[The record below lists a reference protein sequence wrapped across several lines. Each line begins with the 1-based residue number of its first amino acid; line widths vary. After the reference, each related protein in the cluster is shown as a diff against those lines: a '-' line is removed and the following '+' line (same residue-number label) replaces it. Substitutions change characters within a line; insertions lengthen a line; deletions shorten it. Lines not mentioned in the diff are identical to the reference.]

1 VSTIKLPAFALCL
14 MLLSGAAAAEQDVPK
29 KETPPTQTKPIM
41 PKTLL
46 KSLAGSWEGTCRSWL
61 EPGKLSDESK
71 IKGTIRPVLEGR
83 LFRHEYES
91 TILGKPRHGEETI
104 AFNSVTKRFQISWV
118 DDFHMHNA
126 ILFSEGEASGR
137 GFVVKGQWEA
147 APNTPSWGWNTVFE
161 LIDDD
166 HLTIT
171 AFVVTPEGK
180 EAKGVET
187 KYTRTKQ

>member
-1 VSTIKLPAFALCL
+1 MCL
-14 MLLSGAAAAEQDVPK
+14 VLLSGAAAADPEVPK
-29 KETPPTQTKPIM
+29 TETPPTQAKPIV
-41 PKTLL
+41 PKELL

-71 IKGTIRPVLEGR
+71 VKGTIRPLLGGR

-91 TILGKPRHGEETI
+91 TILGKLRHGEETI
-104 AFNSVTKRFQISWV
+104 AFNGITKRFQVSWV
-118 DDFHMHNA
+118 DDFHMRNA

-137 GFVVKGQWEA
+137 GFVVKGKWEA
-147 APNTPSWGWNTVFE
+147 APNTPQWGWNTVFE

-171 AFVVTPEGK
+171 AYVITPEGK

-187 KYTRTKQ
+187 TYTRTKP